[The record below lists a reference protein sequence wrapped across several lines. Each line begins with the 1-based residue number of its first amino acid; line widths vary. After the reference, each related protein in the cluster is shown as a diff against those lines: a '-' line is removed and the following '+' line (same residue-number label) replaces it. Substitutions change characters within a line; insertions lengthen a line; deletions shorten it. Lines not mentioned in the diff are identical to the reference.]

1 MNNIQKLSKLIT
13 EIKNPSS
20 PSNATNL
27 IKGIELFTGFCLY
40 LVCDGL
46 SKKAATFK
54 INPDVISANLIS
66 NMPKK
71 EVIKYATAANA
82 AFLYMD
88 IIKQEEAF
96 TDVLSELFEDLYLT
110 GKNGDGLGQFLTPND
125 VSSLI
130 STLAMRRSRSKTAIY
145 EECCGAGSMTLAS
158 LRERCRR
165 EGHYLE
171 QAVQMNDIDPL
182 MVKMAIVQV
191 MAPVAFKDIDIK
203 SVKIFNG
210 NALLNN
216 LKPSFSYTS
225 YHNKNK
231 KYKIN

>member
-1 MNNIQKLSKLIT
+1 MNNRHHLSKLIT

-40 LVCDGL
+40 LVCDALHAKQKNFQITSGIFDGNII
-46 SKKAATFK
+46 A
-54 INPDVISANLIS
+54 
-66 NMPKK
+66 NMPKN
-71 EVIKYATAANA
+71 EIEKYSKAASA
-82 AFLYMD
+82 AYHYVH

-125 VSSLI
+125 ISSLT
-130 STLAMRRSRSKTAIY
+130 SSLQASSDPSSGTFY
-145 EECCGAGSMTLAS
+145 EECCGAGSMTLAR
-158 LRERCRR
+158 LRERYRR
-165 EGHYLE
+165 EGHYLD

-182 MVKMAIVQV
+182 MVKMAIVQI
-191 MAPVAFKDIDIK
+191 MAPVAFKDVDIK

-216 LKPSFSYTS
+216 LKQSFSYTS
-225 YHNKNK
+225 YHNKK
-231 KYKIN
+231 QKV

>member
-1 MNNIQKLSKLIT
+1 MNNIQHLSKLIT
-13 EIKNPSS
+13 EIKNPLS
-20 PSNATNL
+20 PSNANNL

-46 SKKAATFK
+46 TKKKDSTFK
-54 INPDVISANLIS
+54 ITSEFFDGNIIA
-66 NMPKK
+66 NMPKN
-71 EVIKYATAANA
+71 EVVKYTRATDA

-110 GKNGDGLGQFLTPND
+110 GKNGDGLGQFLTPMD
-125 VSSLI
+125 ISSLTASLQVSSDP
-130 STLAMRRSRSKTAIY
+130 SGTFY
-145 EECCGAGSMTLAS
+145 EECCGAGSMTLAR

-182 MVKMAIVQV
+182 MVKMAIVQI
-191 MAPVAFKDIDIK
+191 MAPVAFKDVDIK

-216 LKPSFSYTS
+216 LKQSFSYTS
-225 YHNKNK
+225 YHNKK
-231 KYKIN
+231 QKV

>member
-1 MNNIQKLSKLIT
+1 MNNIQHLSKLIT
-13 EIKNPSS
+13 EIKNPLSH
-20 PSNATNL
+20 SNANNL

-40 LVCDGL
+40 LVCDAL
-46 SKKAATFK
+46 HAKQKTFK
-54 INPDVISANLIS
+54 ITSEIFDGNIIA
-66 NMPKK
+66 NMPKN
-71 EVIKYATAANA
+71 EVIKYTRAADA

-125 VSSLI
+125 ISNLTSSLQA
-130 STLAMRRSRSKTAIY
+130 SSRHSGTFY
-145 EECCGAGSMTLAS
+145 EECCGAGSMTLAR

-165 EGHYLE
+165 EGHYLD
-171 QAVQMNDIDPL
+171 QAIQMNDIDPL
-182 MVKMAIVQV
+182 MVKMAIVQI
-191 MAPVAFKDIDIK
+191 MAPVAFKDVDIK

-231 KYKIN
+231 